1 MSNYFTEKT
10 SGDVAANTDVSSL
23 VATTGADK
31 TFTNTF
37 VGFPS
42 CVTTGNS
49 WEQPT
54 DLGYEIYNNT
64 NLANVDIA
72 KTVKAVYKDYTAN
85 SSVTI
90 PDWCNKLKIIAIS
103 GGGGGGGGGANAK
116 AGNSNNSGTRAGAG
130 GSGAGGFLA
139 IMTSNESD
147 PKNKYAINIAF
158 SGSGAGGAYQGSET
172 KDGKSGTD
180 GVAITITTGSN
191 SINIPGG
198 DSGFGGQGTDNGNN
212 ISSGGSNNSPDVNIT
227 YNGNFANIFTVIKTE
242 GNVGGQGNNSS
253 IGAAGTVQNNLE
265 SPTLNTNVDYTGV
278 QNNNTSIDNAN
289 QKPGIGQGGVGGWN
303 SNNDNGYQGQNG
315 GPALV
320 RVYFLK

>member
-10 SGDVAANTDVSSL
+10 SGNVAANTDVSSL
-23 VATTGADK
+23 VASGNT
-31 TFTNTF
+31 TFTNNF
-37 VGFPS
+37 SGFPS
-42 CVTTGNS
+42 CVTTNKS

-54 DLGYEIYNNT
+54 DLGYEIFNNT

-72 KTVKAVYKDYTAN
+72 KTVKAAYKDYTAY

-116 AGNSNNSGTRAGAG
+116 ASGNSNNSGTRGGAG

-139 IMTSNESD
+139 IMTSRLSK
-147 PKNKYAINIAF
+147 PKDNYTIYIDF
-158 SGSGAGGAYQGSET
+158 SGSGAGGAYQDSDT
-172 KDGKSGTD
+172 ADGKNGID
-180 GVAITITTGSN
+180 GVAITIYTSNN

-198 DSGFGGQGTDNGNN
+198 DSGFGGQGTDNNNN
-212 ISSGGSNNSPDVNIT
+212 ISSGGSNNSPAVNVT
-227 YNGNFANIFTVIKTE
+227 YNGNFATFFTLESTK
-242 GNVGGQGNNSS
+242 GNDGGQGGNSS
-253 IGAAGTVQNNLE
+253 IGAAGTVQNTLA
-265 SPTLNTNVDYTGV
+265 SPTLNTTPDYTGS

-303 SNNDNGYQGQNG
+303 SNNNNGYQGQNG
-315 GPALV
+315 GHALV